1 MKLTSGILFLG
12 MVAGTAWGQNPDVI
26 DNTRSTLNALQ
37 RKHTNDE
44 NAVLANSPGSAAK
57 PAAPVSSQ
65 PVAAKAQPVSR

>member
-1 MKLTSGILFLG
+1 MKLTTGILFLG

-37 RKHTNDE
+37 RKTPMDE

-65 PVAAKAQPVSR
+65 PVAAKAGSQ